1 LADKLSWGV
10 KETTVALGSDH
21 TGLTLKNE
29 IIAYLQ
35 KRGLN
40 CRDFGTFSQES
51 CDYPDIAYEVALAV
65 SKGECEKGI
74 LICGTGIGMAIA
86 ANKVKGIRAA
96 LCHDPLSAK
105 LSRQHNDANILT
117 LGERIIGVGL
127 ALEIVDVWL
136 NASFGGERHQRRVAK
151 IQNIENDEGVS

>member
-1 LADKLSWGV
+1 
-10 KETTVALGSDH
+10 
-21 TGLTLKNE
+21 
-29 IIAYLQ
+29 
-35 KRGLN
+35 
-40 CRDFGTFSQES
+40 
-51 CDYPDIAYEVALAV
+51 
-65 SKGECEKGI
+65 
-74 LICGTGIGMAIA
+74 MAIA

-136 NASFGGERHQRRVAK
+136 NASFSGERHQRRVAK